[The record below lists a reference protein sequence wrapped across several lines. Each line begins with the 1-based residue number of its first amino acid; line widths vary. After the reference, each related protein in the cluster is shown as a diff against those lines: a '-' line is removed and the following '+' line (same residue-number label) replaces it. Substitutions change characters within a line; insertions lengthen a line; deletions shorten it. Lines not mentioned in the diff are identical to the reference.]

1 MWSNIMDPK
10 AIERAFQQALAEHT
24 GVTAPG
30 EAHGLLD
37 VGGTVENIETTFCKA
52 WPKVEKYL
60 KLLISMSGWVP
71 GMSQY
76 SAMALAVI
84 KAIGTTVV
92 PGICQTK

>member
-1 MWSNIMDPK
+1 MDHK
-10 AIERAFQQALAEHT
+10 AVEQAFQQALTEHE
-24 GVTAPG
+24 GVRAPN
-30 EAHGLLD
+30 EAYGLLD
-37 VGGTVENIETTFCKA
+37 VSTVDSIEITFCKA

-84 KAIGTTVV
+84 KAIDTTVV
-92 PGICQTK
+92 PGICSTK